1 MEDVAISHPVPDLA
15 SLRPLSLDE
24 GVQQCFV
31 HEERV
36 TQGLLRFDG
45 IYFDLVKKSDEKE
58 MLLDIDKVKFRK
70 VITLLV

>member
-15 SLRPLSLDE
+15 SLGPLSLDE

-36 TQGLLRFDG
+36 TQELLRFDG
-45 IYFDLVKKSDEKE
+45 IYFDLVEKSDEKE

-70 VITLLV
+70 VVAPLV